1 MSAHLGGGVGKAI
14 STVLNSAVK
23 NFSSFKHSVVLADE
37 PERSEYVRELSKN
50 SIEVI
55 IAPSLNELK
64 GLVGR
69 CSIFQVEWWNHPKII
84 ESLCSLGDIEK
95 RVVFWSHTSGLF
107 EQIIPFE
114 LLEAPNRFIFTSKC
128 SNALLTKPVIEG
140 RSINAS
146 VISSAVGISE
156 LPERSKAPARHF
168 NIGYVG
174 ALDYSKFFEGF
185 VEWVAEI
192 PPEFLP
198 IKLIGDGPNRGD
210 IAKQA
215 ENVSVPELFNFAGH
229 SRSVT
234 EDLLALDI
242 FLYLLNPNHY
252 GTAENALVEAMA
264 CGAVPIVLPNPAE
277 LCIVKHGKSGVVVSS
292 KEELLEWVVRLSN
305 DPTLLN
311 NFSVNA
317 SKSVRANFSTDQT
330 VRSWEHVYGGVMN
343 EKPRKFNFCDSFGER
358 PIDWFLSCRADKEYL
373 TSGVSRDVS
382 KRDSSP
388 RQTRSKGSIGQFLE
402 YYPND
407 PELLRHYHSFV
418 SVNTD
423 R

>member
-23 NFSSFKHSVVLADE
+23 NFSSFKHSVVLTDE
-37 PERSEYVRELSKN
+37 PERSEYVRELSNN

-114 LLEAPNRFIFTSKC
+114 LLEAPNHFIFTSKC
-128 SNALLTKPVIEG
+128 SNALLTRPVFEG

-198 IKLIGDGPNRGD
+198 IKLIGDGPNKGD

-234 EDLLALDI
+234 EDLLSLDI

-264 CGAVPIVLPNPAE
+264 CGVVPIVLPNPAE
-277 LCIVKHGKSGVVVSS
+277 LCIVEHKKNGIIVSS
-292 KEELLEWVVRLSN
+292 KEELLEWIVRLKNS
-305 DPTLLN
+305 PILLKDL
-311 NFSVNA
+311 SENA
-317 SKSVRANFSTDQT
+317 SKSVRAKFSTART
-330 VRSWEHVYGGVMN
+330 LGSWEQVYGSLIE
-343 EKPRKFNFCDSFGER
+343 EKPKKINFRNVFGEK
-358 PIDWFLSCRADKEYL
+358 PIDWFLSCRADKEFL
-373 TSGVSRDVS
+373 ISESLENISVQAVSSMVNGN
-382 KRDSSP
+382 
-388 RQTRSKGSIGQFLE
+388 KGSIGQFLKF
-402 YYPND
+402 YPND
-407 PELLRHYHSFV
+407 PDLIRHYHSF
-418 SVNTD
+418 SK
-423 R
+423 